1 MKRVLKSFLIGLPI
15 IIGAAGSLF
24 GIYSYFFPNAPDMHK
39 KDDIIG
45 TWTTNY
51 SYSYDDKRI
60 IVSIKDKTS
69 YFSNGKYNVSGEMSY
84 KANKI
89 NNSDIYVSYLIN
101 GAGDWEIND
110 KELVIS
116 LNNLKS
122 TPEKIIYNGE
132 SIDLKNL
139 SLLEN
144 ITRKKFPAVEDMMA
158 NGASQSYRLIIDEHN
173 YKTLDVVNPF
183 GKDFNIEMYREK

>member
-1 MKRVLKSFLIGLPI
+1 
-15 IIGAAGSLF
+15 
-24 GIYSYFFPNAPDMHK
+24 
-39 KDDIIG
+39 
-45 TWTTNY
+45 
-51 SYSYDDKRI
+51 
-60 IVSIKDKTS
+60 
-69 YFSNGKYNVSGEMSY
+69 MSY
-84 KANKI
+84 KADKI
-89 NNSDIYVSYLIN
+89 NNSDIYVSYLVN
-101 GAGDWEIND
+101 GAGEWEINN

-132 SIDLKNL
+132 NIDLKNL

-144 ITRKKFPAVEDMMA
+144 ITHKKFPVVEDMMA

>member
-1 MKRVLKSFLIGLPI
+1 MRKLLKSFSIGLSI

-24 GIYSYFFPNAPDMHK
+24 GIYSYFFPHPPDMHR

-51 SYSYDDKRI
+51 SYSYDEKRI
-60 IVSIKDKTS
+60 VVFVKGKTS
-69 YFSNGKYNVSGEMSY
+69 YFSNGKYNVSGKMSY
-84 KANKI
+84 KADKI
-89 NNSDIYVSYLIN
+89 NNSNIYVSYLVN
-101 GAGDWEIND
+101 GAGEWEIND

-132 SIDLKNL
+132 SVDLKDL

-144 ITRKKFPAVEDMMA
+144 ITHKKFPAVEDMMA

-173 YKTLDVVNPF
+173 YKTLDVINPF
-183 GKDFNIEMYREK
+183 GRDFNIEMYREK